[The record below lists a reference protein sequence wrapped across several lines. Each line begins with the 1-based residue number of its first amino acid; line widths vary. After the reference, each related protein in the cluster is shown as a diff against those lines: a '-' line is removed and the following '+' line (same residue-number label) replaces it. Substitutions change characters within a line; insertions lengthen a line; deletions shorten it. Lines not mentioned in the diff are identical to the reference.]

1 MLSQET
7 INIAVSAEVI
17 LGLAVIVILGAYFL
31 YRQVEYQLFIRRA
44 SKKDKEKRNET
55 HDNAAR

>member
-31 YRQVEYQLFIRRA
+31 YHQIEYQLFVR
-44 SKKDKEKRNET
+44 KHDKEKK
-55 HDNAAR
+55 

>member
-17 LGLAVIVILGAYFL
+17 LGLTVIVILGAYFL
-31 YRQVEYQLFIRRA
+31 YRQIEYKLFVRKA
-44 SKKDKEKRNET
+44 EKKDKEAK
-55 HDNAAR
+55 

>member
-7 INIAVSAEVI
+7 INIAVSADVI

-31 YRQVEYQLFIRRA
+31 YRQIEYQLFVR
-44 SKKDKEKRNET
+44 KHYKEKK
-55 HDNAAR
+55 

>member
-17 LGLAVIVILGAYFL
+17 LGLAVMVILGAYFL
-31 YRQVEYQLFIRRA
+31 YRQVEYQLFIR
-44 SKKDKEKRNET
+44 KHGKEKRYET

>member
-7 INIAVSAEVI
+7 IDIAVSAEVI

-31 YRQVEYQLFIRRA
+31 YRQVEYQLFVRKA
-44 SKKDKEKRNET
+44 SKKDKEKK
-55 HDNAAR
+55 